1 MLVKIIKSY
10 PTYWY
15 NNKINTVI
23 NVKLHDDE
31 YYIENCETLRLIKKT
46 DCVIVSEQILKN
58 QKCYIECQLKRNTIF
73 ANFLKKHDP
82 DYIPNWNTTTLK
94 HYLYFSHEYKCWGI
108 GYEQIND
115 SGVIYMPHD
124 VCKKLLKKLNSGE
137 MKI

>member
-23 NVKLHDDE
+23 NVKSYDHE
-31 YYIENCETLRLIKKT
+31 YYIENCESLRLIKKT
-46 DCVIVSEQILKN
+46 DCVIINEQILTN
-58 QKCYIECQLKRNTIF
+58 QICYIEEQLKRNTIF

-82 DYIPNWNTTTLK
+82 DYIPDWNTTDPK
-94 HYLYFSHEYKCWGI
+94 YYIYFSHEYKCWSI

-115 SGVIYMPHD
+115 FGVIYMPHT
-124 VCKKLLKKLNSGE
+124 VCKKLLKELNSGN
-137 MKI
+137 ISI